1 MTDLYVYQSGDGQWI
16 VFNNGIKTFFTD
28 ESEAISMA
36 TKLTF
41 ASKAQSL
48 ATILAQ
54 ASNDLDDLV
63 TVYFDEGFD
72 SGGADP
78 IANGDIESLGITAVE
93 LGSMITFA
101 QQFNDFLNNAAVATL
116 DRDPTLN
123 AMRTDV

>member
-1 MTDLYVYQSGDGQWI
+1 MNVYQAADGRWLI
-16 VFNNGIKTFFTD
+16 YNKGIKSEYFTL
-28 ESEAISMA
+28 ESEARSMA
-36 TKLTF
+36 KKLTF

-63 TVYFDEGFD
+63 TVYFDEGFN
-72 SGGADP
+72 GVGADP
-78 IANGDIESLGITAVE
+78 IANGDIESLGITALE
-93 LGSMITFA
+93 LENMITFA
-101 QQFNDFLNNAAVATL
+101 EQFNDFLNTSAVATL

>member
-1 MTDLYVYQSGDGQWI
+1 MNIYQAGDGRWI
-16 VFNNGIKTFFTD
+16 VFNNGIKSDYFNT
-28 ESEAISMA
+28 EAEALSMA

-41 ASKAQSL
+41 AGKAQTL
-48 ATILAQ
+48 ATTLAQ
-54 ASNDLDDLV
+54 ASNDLDDLI

-93 LGSMITFA
+93 LGNMITFA
-101 QQFNDFLNNAAVATL
+101 QQFNDFLNNAVVATL

>member
-1 MTDLYVYQSGDGQWI
+1 MTEPRVYQANDDRWI
-16 VFNNGIKTFFTD
+16 VFSNGIKSDYFTL

-41 ASKAQSL
+41 ASKAQDL

-101 QQFNDFLNNAAVATL
+101 LNDFLNNAAVATL

>member
-1 MTDLYVYQSGDGQWI
+1 MNVYQAADDQWI
-16 VFNNGIKTFFTD
+16 VYNEGIKAYFTL
-28 ESEAISMA
+28 ESEARNMA

-48 ATILAQ
+48 ATVLAQ
-54 ASNDLDDLV
+54 ASNNLDDLV

-72 SGGADP
+72 SSGADP

-101 QQFNDFLNNAAVATL
+101 EQFNDFLNNAAVATL

-123 AMRTDV
+123 RMRTDL

>member
-1 MTDLYVYQSGDGQWI
+1 
-16 VFNNGIKTFFTD
+16 
-28 ESEAISMA
+28 MA

-41 ASKAQSL
+41 ASKAQDL
-48 ATILAQ
+48 ATTLAH